1 MQPIM
6 SNASRHISNAVQRP
20 VVVDLFSGAGGMS
33 LGFEAAG
40 FDIGASIEI
49 DPIHSAVHEFNF
61 PYSATICK
69 SISDLKTSDIEKELY
84 KKGFQGVDVIVGGPP
99 CQGFSQIGKRQLD
112 DPRNSLVFEYLRI
125 VRDIRPKYFVFENV
139 KGMILGDHKAFVEE
153 LVEEFVHI
161 GYIIVNPYKVL
172 NVADYGVAQNRHRF
186 ILIGIRNDQKPVH
199 YPDQTHIGNKK
210 GQTVLF
216 HQHHIGSR
224 TAIQDLEDIDV
235 FIGVDPGIPY
245 DTIIYGDYSRNF
257 SFIPSKEFALCH
269 RRNRFSSVIY
279 GHTGAKHTSISQER
293 FLATEWGDTEAIS
306 RFFKL
311 HPDRPSNTL
320 RAGTDSKRG
329 AYTAARPIH
338 YSKPR
343 CISIREGARLH
354 SFPDWFQF
362 HLTTWHGFRQLGN
375 SVAPLFAKR
384 IGTEI
389 IRGLGIDPSALKTYD
404 LEQIDEQLLRMSM
417 LEASRHFG
425 VSSDVIGKRD
435 RKVRVEV

>member
-1 MQPIM
+1 MM
-6 SNASRHISNAVQRP
+6 SNTSNHIMTTVQRP

-33 LGFEAAG
+33 LGFEASG

-61 PYSATICK
+61 PYAATICK
-69 SISDLKTSDIEKELY
+69 NISDLSIADIEKGLC
-84 KKGFQGVDVIVGGPP
+84 KKGFHDVDVIIGGPP

-125 VRDIRPKYFVFENV
+125 VRSIRPKYFVFENV

-153 LVEEFVHI
+153 LVEEFTNI
-161 GYIIVNPYKVL
+161 GYIIVHPYKVL
-172 NVADYGVAQNRHRF
+172 NAADYGVAQNRHRF
-186 ILIGIRNDQKPVH
+186 ILIGIRNDQKTITYPV
-199 YPDQTHIGNKK
+199 QTHIETKK
-210 GQTVLF
+210 GQQDLF

-224 TAIQDLEDIDV
+224 KAIQDLEDIDV
-235 FIGVDPGIPY
+235 FIGIDHGIPFEEITY
-245 DTIIYGDYSRNF
+245 SDYAEIF
-257 SFIPSKEFALCH
+257 SFISSSSKEFMLCH
-269 RRNRFSSVIY
+269 RRNRFHPVIY
-279 GHTGAKHTSISQER
+279 GHIGADHSSISQER
-293 FLATEWGDTEAIS
+293 FLATEWGNTEPIS
-306 RFFKL
+306 HFFKL
-311 HPDRPSNTL
+311 HPERPSNTL

-338 YSKPR
+338 YTKPR

-375 SVAPLFAKR
+375 SVAPIFAKC

-389 IRGLGIDPSALKTYD
+389 MRGLGIDPHSLQTRN
-404 LEQIDEQLLRMSM
+404 LEQTDERLLRMSM
-417 LEASRHFG
+417 SEASRYFG
-425 VSSDVIGKRD
+425 VSGDVIGKRD
-435 RKVRVEV
+435 RKVKIEV